1 MIEVG
6 KGDLCFDKID
16 EGIQSLK
23 KALEIVERD
32 LDINFY
38 EEDFE
43 RAIKTAQKIKALKM
57 MNQSHLR
64 DAHLLKLL

>member
-6 KGDLCFDKID
+6 KGDLYFDRID
-16 EGIQSLK
+16 AGIQSLK

-43 RAIKTAQKIKALKM
+43 RAIKTAHKIKALKM
-57 MNQSHLR
+57 MNRSQR
-64 DAHLLKLL
+64 DADLLKLL